1 VTETMTS
8 GTRLRPP
15 TTGSTPKLSDVAR
28 HVVLPAGI
36 VSTGWPAVR
45 DTCARLDVGFDPWQ
59 HGAGRA
65 ILGKTDDG
73 LYAADAVVMSIPRQV
88 GKTYLVGWIVFA
100 LCLIFPGLT
109 VLWTAH
115 RYKTSTETFNSLR
128 AMTQRPRARA
138 HVLKVTQGAGDQVI
152 YFRNGSRILFG
163 ARERG
168 FGRGFTDVD
177 VEVFDEAQI
186 LSDAAIDDMIPATN
200 VAPNPLIIYMGTPPK
215 PTDPGEVFTRHRTEA
230 LSGESVDELYIE
242 LSADDDADPL
252 DRAQWSKANPSFPHR
267 TTERAMLR
275 MRKNLTPDAFLR
287 EGLGIWNVQAET
299 MRHPLDRDGWVATA
313 RLESPDRS
321 GAPAF
326 FVTIGVDGIAVVA
339 VASRA
344 AGDERPHVELARR
357 VSSSSLGQTLED
369 LRDAWPGAVFGAG
382 KAGPVA
388 GIVEAGVPVEVQLL
402 TAGELAQACGHHERL
417 HTDRA
422 YTHSADPDVTASFTG
437 AASKPAGDGLWTWD
451 WRASANLAAIAAE
464 TGALWL
470 LETSPGGEPTVYVF

>member
-1 VTETMTS
+1 MTS
-8 GTRLRPP
+8 RTHRAPP
-15 TTGSTPKLSDVAR
+15 TTLSTPRLSEAAR

-45 DTCARLDVGFDPWQ
+45 DTCASLEVGFDPWQ
-59 HGAGRA
+59 DGAGRA
-65 ILGKTDDG
+65 ILGKTDTG
-73 LYAADAVVMSIPRQV
+73 LYAADAVVLSIPRQV

-115 RYKTSTETFNSLR
+115 RYKTATETFQSLR
-128 AMTQRPRARA
+128 GMSRRPRVRP
-138 HVLKVTQGAGDQVI
+138 HVSKVTQGAGDQVI

-168 FGRGFTDVD
+168 FGRGFTGVD

-186 LSDAAIDDMIPATN
+186 LTDTAIDDMIPATN
-200 VAPNPLIIYMGTPPK
+200 VAANPLILYMGTPPK
-215 PTDPGEVFTRHRTEA
+215 PTDPGEVFTRHRVEA

-287 EGLGIWNVQAET
+287 EGLGIWNVQVDEL
-299 MRHPLDRDGWVATA
+299 RHPLDRDGWIATA
-313 RLESPDRS
+313 VLDSPGRS
-321 GAPAF
+321 GSPAF
-326 FVTIGVDGIAVVA
+326 FVTVGLDGIAVVA
-339 VASRA
+339 AAARA
-344 AGDERPHVELARR
+344 AGDDERPHVELARR
-357 VSSSSLGQTLED
+357 VPASALGAALEG
-369 LRDAWPGAVFGAG
+369 LRDAWPGATFGAG
-382 KAGPVA
+382 KGGPVA
-388 GIVEAGVPVEVQLL
+388 GMVEAGLPVEVQLL

-422 YTHSADPDVTASFTG
+422 YTHSADVDVTESFTG
-437 AASKPAGDGLWTWD
+437 AVSKPAGDGMWTWD
-451 WRASANLAAIAAE
+451 WRASANLAPIAAV